1 MRRLWSRGVSTAR
14 TEEYLRAVLHLRAG
28 QGRVS
33 LTALAR
39 WLGVSPASAHEMVC
53 RLQTSGLVT
62 YSRADGVRLTPE
74 GGRRAFGKERRYRL
88 SQRFLE
94 DVLGME
100 PESARREAIRFERGM
115 TLLVEQQIIRL
126 FSQRANRGGLGAR

>member
-1 MRRLWSRGVSTAR
+1 VNTAR
-14 TEEYLRAVLHLRAG
+14 TEEYLRGVLHLRAS
-28 QGRVS
+28 QRRVS

-39 WLGVSPASAHEMVC
+39 WLGVSPPSAHEMVC
-53 RLQTSGLVT
+53 RLQQSGLVT

-74 GGRRAFGKERRYRL
+74 GGRRAFGKERRYHL

-100 PESARREAIRFERGM
+100 SEAARREAARFERGM
-115 TLLVEQQIIRL
+115 TQVVEQQIIRL
-126 FSQRANRGGLGAR
+126 FSQRPHRRMQVSR

>member
-1 MRRLWSRGVSTAR
+1 MSTGR
-14 TEEYLRAVLHLRAG
+14 TEEYLRGVLHLRAG
-28 QGRVS
+28 QRRVS

-53 RLQTSGLVT
+53 RLQRLGLVT
-62 YSRADGVRLTPE
+62 YSREEGVRLTPE
-74 GGRRAFGKERRYRL
+74 GGRRAFGKERRYHL

-100 PESARREAIRFERGM
+100 PDVARREAVRFERGM
-115 TLLVEQQIIRL
+115 TPVVEQQIIRL
-126 FSQRANRGGLGAR
+126 FSERAHRKRGTF